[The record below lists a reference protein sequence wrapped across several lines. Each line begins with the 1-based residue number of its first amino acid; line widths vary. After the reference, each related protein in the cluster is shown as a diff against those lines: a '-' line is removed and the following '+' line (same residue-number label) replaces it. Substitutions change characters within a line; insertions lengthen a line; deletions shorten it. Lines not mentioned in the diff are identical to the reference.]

1 MTSPAKTKEA
11 TFYNFK
17 KCTNIDSTHTLV
29 KNKCQSYSQCHG
41 QGHGSGW
48 QSSVQGDG

>member
-41 QGHGSGW
+41 QGSWIRMAELCPG
-48 QSSVQGDG
+48 